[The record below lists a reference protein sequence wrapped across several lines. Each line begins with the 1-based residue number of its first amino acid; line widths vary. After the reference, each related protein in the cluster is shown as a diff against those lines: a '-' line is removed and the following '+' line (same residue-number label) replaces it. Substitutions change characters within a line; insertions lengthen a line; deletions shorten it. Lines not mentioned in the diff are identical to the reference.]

1 MKNNMS
7 PHENRRE
14 HIRVSANLYFC
25 VSIIEGVD
33 PDTNN
38 FIYGDCFCTKSTNIS
53 LGGVSIT
60 HRGNINVGFEME
72 LSVPQNMTREK
83 CLACEKS
90 FFAQ

>member
-53 LGGVSIT
+53 SAVLVSLIEAT
-60 HRGNINVGFEME
+60 LM
-72 LSVPQNMTREK
+72 SVLRWNYPYLRI
-83 CLACEKS
+83 
-90 FFAQ
+90 